1 MSQQNEND
9 QPQRGMVDLSQI
21 RSVSYEDPRSDY
33 SSTVKVSTPPKT
45 IHHARFANYDDM
57 PNAIPRPETTRMN
70 TTGQIKQRPKPSSRA
85 TSFIS
90 PARRKSMART
100 ISSLSLY
107 GSFAGE
113 RFDASFY
120 QSRVSLASMS
130 EGKRNSILSQ
140 RSSIKNMKQ
149 EESSIGETEPETEH
163 DTPKASV
170 GKAMFMFLKAFV
182 GSGVLFLPKA

>member
-1 MSQQNEND
+1 MSQQNEKN
-9 QPQRGMVDLSQI
+9 QPRRGMVDLSQI
-21 RSVSYEDPRSDY
+21 RSMSYEDPRPDY
-33 SSTVKVSTPPKT
+33 SSAVETPTPPKT
-45 IHHARFANYDDM
+45 IHHARFANYDDL
-57 PNAIPRPETTRMN
+57 PNAIPRPETARMN

-107 GSFAGE
+107 GNFAGE
-113 RFDASFY
+113 RFDVPFY

-130 EGKRNSILSQ
+130 EEKRKSILSQ

-149 EESSIGETEPETEH
+149 EESSIGETEPEIES
-163 DTPKASV
+163 DIPRASV